1 MLQHVVKLAGRRQK
15 MDEIGTVMAKLAGIR
30 KAIAALLDETA
41 RDVGRAV
48 IIHLNS

>member
-1 MLQHVVKLAGRRQK
+1 

-41 RDVGRAV
+41 RDSRPAQ
-48 IIHLNS
+48 